1 MVIEYWILFV
11 IWNLRFGILNVKLM
25 VKKIFLV
32 GIIFLSLPIFVE
44 ADQWGQKVNFFVDPA
59 FDISQREELSATL
72 QAPTIKLYFY
82 IDDAWWNSLTGSQQD
97 EVRKSLNSLASEF
110 ESKIYPFL
118 TSAFGFED
126 KPGIDK
132 DEKITV
138 LIHPMV
144 DMAGGYFNTA
154 DGYSKLEAPFSN
166 QREMVYLNSK
176 YINSSQ
182 NAALLAHEF
191 MHLITLNQKEKKYKA
206 TEEVWL
212 NEVRSEYAP
221 TFLGYDD
228 KYQGSNLERRVGHF
242 LSDPTNSLTDWR
254 NDSGDYGATNL
265 FSQYLVDQ
273 YGVEILKDSLQTP
286 KVGIDSLNYALEK
299 NRASENFSQVFT
311 NWTIANLINDCSI
324 GERYCYKNTNLKDFR
339 VVPLTNY
346 LPLVGESSL
355 KFGNA
360 TQSWSGNWHKFIGGN
375 GKLTLEFAG
384 SLDVSFQVPYIT
396 KTIAEATS
404 VKFLELNQLQQGV
417 LTLSNF
423 GKDIISLTI
432 IPTIQ
437 AEDKRVDNAEPYFIF
452 SWTASVTKETN
463 QNSENPPAEKP
474 VSEMTKAELEAK
486 IMEIQQQIIAL
497 LTQLIELLQSQIA
510 DLR

>member
-1 MVIEYWILFV
+1 
-11 IWNLRFGILNVKLM
+11 M

-118 TSAFGFED
+118 TSTFGFED

-228 KYQGSNLERRVGHF
+228 EHEGSNLERRVGHF
-242 LSDPTNSLTDWR
+242 LSDPSNSLTDWR
-254 NDSGDYGATNL
+254 NNSGDYGTVNL
-265 FSQYLVDQ
+265 FAQYLVGQ

-286 KVGIDSLNYALEK
+286 KVGIDSIEYALGKSGYKED
-299 NRASENFSQVFT
+299 FSQVFT
-311 NWTIANLINDCSI
+311 NWTIANLVNNCSI

-339 VVPLTNY
+339 IVPLTNY

-375 GKLTLEFAG
+375 GNFTLEFAG
-384 SLDVSFQVPYIT
+384 SPDVNFEVPYV
-396 KTIAEATS
+396 AEDLS
-404 VKFLELNQLQQGV
+404 GEKSINFLELDSSQKGA
-417 LTLSNF
+417 LTLPNF
-423 GKDIISLTI
+423 GKNIISLTI
-432 IPTIQ
+432 IPAIQ
-437 AEDKRVDNAEPYFIF
+437 SKDKRVDSTEPYFIF
-452 SWTASVTKETN
+452 SWTATVIKGTG
-463 QNSENPPAEKP
+463 QNSESPPPAAPEKP

-486 IMEIQQQIIAL
+486 IMEIQQQIISL